1 MDGPSYVSGIKY
13 GFKSSL
19 RNWTRQ
25 IDQKYGKI
33 IESPL
38 LLFRY
43 TKRNKLYSVVILNNK
58 IKEWLQFQIGW
69 SISSYMIILSTI
81 NKKSIFIYKLLYD
94 NTIFKIVIELF
105 SIFSSRYNI
114 FYAMLLCHN
123 L

>member
-105 SIFSSRYNI
+105 SIFAS
-114 FYAMLLCHN
+114 
-123 L
+123 